1 MRKLFKGI
9 LIVFGVTGVLVILGA
24 VGSLFLLNEAVE
36 VVDESIQEVEQE
48 SKELNVVL
56 DELVQAI
63 EWQVTT
69 DSLGD
74 IIMTGILENTTDQ
87 EIEYIEIAYEFKK
100 DGITIEESWT
110 NASEIEPGEKV
121 QIEIITC
128 IQEYDEFNVKGSD
141 GWE

>member
-9 LIVFGVTGVLVILGA
+9 LIVFGVAGVLAIVGV
-24 VGSLFLLNEAVE
+24 VGSLFLLNGAVE
-36 VVDESIQEVEQE
+36 AVDESIQEMEQE

-63 EWQVTT
+63 EWETT
-69 DSLGD
+69 TNSFGD

-87 EIEYIEIAYEFKK
+87 HIDYIEIAYEFKQ

-110 NASEIEPGEKV
+110 NATEIEPGEKV
-121 QIEIITC
+121 EIEILTC
-128 IQEYDEFNVKGSD
+128 IEEYDEFNVKGSD
-141 GWE
+141 GWD